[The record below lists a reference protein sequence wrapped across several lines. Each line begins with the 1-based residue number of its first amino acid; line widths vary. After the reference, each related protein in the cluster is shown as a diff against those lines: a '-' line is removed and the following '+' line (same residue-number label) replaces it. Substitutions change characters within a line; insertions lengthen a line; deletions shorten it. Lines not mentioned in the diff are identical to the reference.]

1 MPGRTAPRTFHLGFL
16 RPSWNQCLILAS
28 SLRWAPVTSK
38 EQHIIHL
45 RSAVTPPSSTELT
58 SLQPGLS
65 RSSML
70 LACRGCPALTG
81 MRTTLSPTTTWN
93 SEIKCNLDLCN
104 YPIKW
109 SNVTFLEN
117 YSNAC
122 SRNGTQW
129 IYLQTIHT
137 PALFARAS
145 AKLAWVQDFTL
156 MDPLTLSTET
166 WDHEIDT
173 NFWIP
178 RKFGSS
184 KSYTNYSLS
193 IYTASQKAEK
203 A

>member
-1 MPGRTAPRTFHLGFL
+1 MYNT
-16 RPSWNQCLILAS
+16 SQIS
-28 SLRWAPVTSK
+28 SY
-38 EQHIIHL
+38 
-45 RSAVTPPSSTELT
+45 PSSELT

-81 MRTTLSPTTTWN
+81 MRTTLSPTTTWK

-117 YSNAC
+117 DSNAC

-137 PALFARAS
+137 PALFAHAS
-145 AKLAWVQDFTL
+145 AIAWIQDFIL
-156 MDPLTLSTET
+156 MNPRILSKHVTRFSRNSRSWNRYEPM
-166 WDHEIDT
+166 
-173 NFWIP
+173 N
-178 RKFGSS
+178 S
-184 KSYTNYSLS
+184 KSSSLHPKVTLTTLHP
-193 IYTASQKAEK
+193 IYTASQQAEK